1 MRVTPTLAACGL
13 FIAAVLAALPT
24 RAADRF
30 TALDVFQL
38 EYASDPQISPDGS
51 RVVYVRRTNDIMS
64 DTTRSNLWIVDSD
77 GGNHRPLLS
86 GRNNYSSPR
95 WSPDGTRIAYVSG
108 AEGSPQLYVRWMD
121 TGQTALITNLQ
132 QAPQSIAWSPDGEQI
147 AFDMLVPS
155 NTEPLAKPPQKP
167 EGAEWAKP
175 VTVIDRVYYRADGEG
190 YLEPGYNHIF
200 LVPATGGTPRQLTE
214 GDYNHGGPL
223 SFTPDGERLVFSANR
238 EEDWELEPRES
249 EVFSLELA
257 SGELTRLTDREG
269 PDGSPVVSP
278 DGRRIAYIGFDEQR
292 RGYENAMLYV
302 MNVDGSERRVL
313 TADLDRSIGDPRWHG
328 NGNGVFVSLDD
339 LGIRRI
345 AFVDLSGRV
354 SMYDHNVSG
363 ESPGRPYT
371 SGSFSVADNGSYAYT
386 AGSAAHPAD
395 VAVARAGRN
404 ARMLTALNEDLL
416 GNRSLARVEKI
427 TWPSSH
433 DGRTIEG
440 WVAYPPDYE
449 EGRRYPTI
457 LEIHGGPYA
466 AYGPNFSAEIQ
477 RYAAEGYVVLYANPR
492 GSTSY
497 GAEFAQLIQQAYPG
511 NDYDDLMSG
520 VDMLVERGIANPDYL
535 YVTGGSGGGVLTAWI
550 VGKTDRF
557 RAAVVAK
564 PVINWLSFVLTADFY
579 PFFRM
584 AWFSEDP
591 WVDPEQY
598 WELSPLSLVGNVS
611 TPTALITGEADYR
624 TPISESEQ
632 FYQALKLRKVDT
644 ALIRVPDS
652 PHLIAGRPSNLIAKT
667 DNIMAWFRRHTDE

>member
-1 MRVTPTLAACGL
+1 MRVTRTLAAC
-13 FIAAVLAALPT
+13 VLLATASAALP
-24 RAADRF
+24 AFAEGRF

-38 EYASDPQISPDGS
+38 EHASDPRISPDGEQ
-51 RVVYVRRTNDIMS
+51 VVYVRRFNDIMT
-64 DTTRSNLWIVDSD
+64 DRTRSNLWIVDSD
-77 GGNHRPLLS
+77 GSRHRPLLS
-86 GRNNYSSPR
+86 GREDYSSPR
-95 WSPDGTRIAYVSG
+95 WSPDGTRLAYISG

-132 QAPQSIAWSPDGEQI
+132 QPPQSIAWSPDGEQI
-147 AFDMLVPS
+147 AFSMLVPGEG
-155 NTEPLAKPPQKP
+155 EPLAKPPEKP

-175 VTVIDRVYYRADGEG
+175 VTVIDRVYYRIDGAG
-190 YLEPGYNHIF
+190 YLEPGYTHVF
-200 LVPATGGTPRQLTE
+200 VVPATGGTPRQLTE

-238 EEDWELEPRES
+238 QDDWELDPRES
-249 EVFSLELA
+249 DVFILDLE
-257 SGELTRLTDREG
+257 SGELTRLTDRDG
-269 PDGSPVVSP
+269 PDGSAVVAP
-278 DGRRIAYIGFDEQR
+278 DGRRIAYVGFDEAR
-292 RGYENAMLYV
+292 RGYDNAMLYV
-302 MNVDGSERRVL
+302 MNVDGTDRRVL
-313 TADLDRSIGDPRWHG
+313 TGELDRSVGDPQWQG
-328 NGNGVFVSLDD
+328 NGNGIFVSLDD
-339 LGIRRI
+339 LGMRRI
-345 AFVDLSGRV
+345 AHVDLSGRV
-354 SMYDHNVSG
+354 SMYDHAVSG
-363 ESPGRPYT
+363 DALGRPYT
-371 SGSFSVADNGSYAYT
+371 SGSFTVADNGVYAFT
-386 AGSAAHPAD
+386 RGSADRPAD
-395 VAVARAGRN
+395 VAVARAGRD
-404 ARMLTALNEDLL
+404 ARQLTALNEDLL
-416 GNRSLARVEKI
+416 GQRTLAEVERV
-427 TWPSSH
+427 TWQSSH
-433 DGRTIEG
+433 DGREIEG
-440 WVAYPPDYE
+440 WVAYPPGYE
-449 EGRRYPTI
+449 EGRRYPMI

-466 AYGPNFSAEIQ
+466 AYGPNFSAEVQ
-477 RYAAEGYVVLYANPR
+477 RYAAEGYAVLYANPR

-520 VDMLVERGIANPDYL
+520 VDALIERGVADPERL

-652 PHLIAGRPSNLIAKT
+652 PHLIAGRPSNLVAKT
-667 DNIMAWFRRHTDE
+667 DNIMGWFRRHTDD